1 MLDPTERD
9 ARDRALMAAAART
22 DAVLTELVPGRSCG
36 TCIMCCK
43 VYSIRELNKRAGRRC
58 VHAEHGRG
66 CKIYE
71 DRPETCRAFYC
82 MWRVDP
88 TLGPEWKPETARFVV
103 SLDLLGFNALRISPD
118 AHRPDAWRKEPYYS
132 TIKGWARKFCPE
144 NKKVLVVDARGSMT
158 VILPDRDVPIG
169 VIGTDQEIVIFRDGE
184 TFNVGL
190 QPREGLAD
198 PAARPASAAQPFM
211 ASPDGATQ

>member
-1 MLDPTERD
+1 
-9 ARDRALMAAAART
+9 
-22 DAVLTELVPGRSCG
+22 
-36 TCIMCCK
+36 
-43 VYSIRELNKRAGRRC
+43 
-58 VHAEHGRG
+58 
-66 CKIYE
+66 
-71 DRPETCRAFYC
+71 
-82 MWRVDP
+82 
-88 TLGPEWKPETARFVV
+88 
-103 SLDLLGFNALRISPD
+103 
-118 AHRPDAWRKEPYYS
+118 
-132 TIKGWARKFCPE
+132 
-144 NKKVLVVDARGSMT
+144 MT